1 MRKILTYLFFG
12 FLVLLVL
19 TYQNKKSSTS
29 DILADTIEYIQE
41 ETDSNNITSVDS
53 SAIFDSLNAANAD
66 ILSIITSVNDK
77 SSLVDMIQAEG
88 DIYVYSPKA
97 EDKESNGFIEVRVKK
112 PDEMWF
118 RIWGSFA
125 IISKDAFFGHF
136 TRTKFLYYNNLGD
149 YSIEGPTT
157 DDNMG
162 AIIKVKC
169 SFDDAMNALSGTV
182 KIAYDLKTDT
192 LSVREE
198 GNNNVVTINNSRY
211 KRQYW
216 VNKNDFLVSKYDYYI
231 KSNKTKISIDFSG
244 YTSAGSGKYA
254 RYVSMTSSKGEKL
267 KITFKKFQ
275 TSMSYLN
282 FNVDVPYDAKH
293 KVWKK

>member
-267 KITFKKFQ
+267 KITFKKYQ